1 MTEKEKPTIGRQS
14 LTNPSPDALGNIVVQ
29 RYSKC
34 GDCTNNSSQNQ
45 NFSTDKNAIRVR
57 HTTLSEEKQASQMQ
71 RVYDCFAERPRTM
84 LDVSIATGI
93 LQANIC
99 RYVAKWRKA
108 GMIQV
113 HHLAKD
119 VHTRMMCAYLTT
131 DTALF
136 NQPMFNQLN
145 LFD

>member
-1 MTEKEKPTIGRQS
+1 MPTTGRHNFEDS
-14 LTNPSPDALGNIVVQ
+14 NGLGNIARQ

-34 GDCTNNSSQNQ
+34 GNYSNKSPQNQ
-45 NFSTDKNAIRVR
+45 ELATDKNASRVR
-57 HTTLSEEKQASQMQ
+57 ETTLSEERQATQMQ

-93 LQANIC
+93 LRANIC

-136 NQPMFNQLN
+136 SQPLFNQLN

>member
-1 MTEKEKPTIGRQS
+1 MNEKEMPTIGRH
-14 LTNPSPDALGNIVVQ
+14 NFYGCNGVEIIARQ

-34 GDCTNNSSQNQ
+34 GDCASIAPPDKSQI
-45 NFSTDKNAIRVR
+45 KNASRVKE
-57 HTTLSEEKQASQMQ
+57 TLSTEKQATQMQ

-93 LQANIC
+93 LRANIC

-113 HHLAKD
+113 HHFAKD
-119 VHTRMMCAYLTT
+119 IHTRMMCAYLTT

-136 NQPMFNQLN
+136 SQPMFNQLN

>member
-1 MTEKEKPTIGRQS
+1 MPTNGRH
-14 LTNPSPDALGNIVVQ
+14 NFIDCNGVEYIARQ

-34 GDCTNNSSQNQ
+34 GNCQNESPQKQGLSTN
-45 NFSTDKNAIRVR
+45 KNATRVR
-57 HTTLSEEKQASQMQ
+57 ETTLSEERQATQMQ
-71 RVYDCFAERPRTM
+71 RVYDCFAEKPRTM

-93 LQANIC
+93 LRANIC

-119 VHTRMMCAYLTT
+119 IHTRMTCAYLTT

-136 NQPMFNQLN
+136 SQPMFNQLN